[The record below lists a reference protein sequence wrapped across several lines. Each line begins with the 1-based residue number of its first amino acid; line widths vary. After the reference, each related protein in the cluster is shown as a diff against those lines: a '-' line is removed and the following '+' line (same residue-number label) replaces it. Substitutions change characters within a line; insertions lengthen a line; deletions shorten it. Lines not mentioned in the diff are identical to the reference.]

1 MHVIAALD
9 TTTLLPSYSYDD
21 ITNRLKKPSIMNAV
35 LPCKEPEAVV
45 IISRRCITSV
55 KQRFRKLLLALISTM
70 LGNNYS
76 VKWS

>member
-45 IISRRCITSV
+45 IISRRCIT
-55 KQRFRKLLLALISTM
+55 RTELMLALMSTM
-70 LGNNYS
+70 LGNYYS